1 MNLKKLFF
9 ILLAILVIASAYFG
23 YSLFFTGDDS
33 ENAANLPEKNPSEDS
48 IVELQLLC
56 VGDIMYHQPQLNSA
70 NNGDGTYSFDEE
82 YTYIKPYIEKA
93 DLAICNLETTF
104 GGEPYTGYPT
114 FSTPDNLAA
123 TLKSVGF
130 DVAATANNHVND
142 RGLAGIDR
150 TLSVLAAEN
159 FAVTG
164 SRSGEG
170 MPRWTEY
177 AIKEVRVG
185 VLAYT
190 YQTPSAPGSISINGS
205 YISNEVAA
213 RLNTF
218 GYEDVEAE
226 IAKIQQQ
233 VLEMK
238 NAGID
243 IVVLYMHWGEEYQ
256 LFANSYQRYF
266 AEKLSANPDI
276 DVIFGSHPHTLQ
288 EMEVYSERVPVF
300 FSLGNFL
307 SNQRM
312 ETLNNRYTE
321 TGAIGRVELEFD
333 REKKSILRISAKA
346 VPTWVEKYSKNGR
359 NRYYIIPLDE
369 NLEAN
374 PELTASG
381 HLQRAQ
387 NARNDAV
394 ERLGRLQLT
403 INRFVE
409 EDAEQ
414 SE

>member
-23 YSLFFTGDDS
+23 YSLFFTGDNSD
-33 ENAANLPEKNPSEDS
+33 NAANLPEETPAENN
-48 IVELQLLC
+48 IVDLQILC

-82 YTYIKPYIEKA
+82 YKYIKPYIENA

-123 TLKSVGF
+123 TLKTVGF

-150 TLSVLAAEN
+150 TLSVLTAEN

-177 AIKEVRVG
+177 TIKEVRVG

-190 YQTPSAPGSISINGS
+190 YQTPSAPGSISINGN

-218 GYEDVEAE
+218 GYEDVDAE
-226 IAKIQQQ
+226 TAKIQQQ
-233 VLEMK
+233 VLDMK

-243 IVVLYMHWGEEYQ
+243 VVVLYMHWGEEYQ
-256 LFANSYQRYF
+256 IAANPYQRYF
-266 AEKLSANPDI
+266 AEKLAANPDI

-288 EMEVYSERVPVF
+288 EMEAYNERVPVY
-300 FSLGNFL
+300 FSLGNFI
-307 SNQRM
+307 SNQRT

-321 TGAIGRVELEFD
+321 TGAIGRVVLEYD
-333 REKKSILRISAKA
+333 LEKKSTLGISADA
-346 VPTWVEKYSKNGR
+346 VPTWVEKYSKDGK

-369 NLEAN
+369 NLESN
-374 PELTASG
+374 PELATSG

-387 NARNDAV
+387 NARNDAA

-403 INRFVE
+403 VNQFIE